1 MESDGESILPTW
13 FRIEYMQM
21 PEPPVNLAKIYTD
34 EQNSDSELYNGLGQK
49 KLTPRGSE
57 SNRSVDSVFVTCISE
72 DTERG
77 EIEGLKSLTDSQVM
91 EWNKLNL
98 EEEEEKLALRNM
110 SFKVLS
116 DEYIKLT
123 LECERLENIYEELQ
137 MARK

>member
-1 MESDGESILPTW
+1 MERESILPAW

-21 PEPPVNLAKIYTD
+21 PEPPINLAKIYTD

-77 EIEGLKSLTDSQVM
+77 EIEGLKSLTESQVM
-91 EWNKLNL
+91 EWNKKNFE

-110 SFKVLS
+110 SFKMLS

-123 LECERLENIYEELQ
+123 LECERLEKINEELQ